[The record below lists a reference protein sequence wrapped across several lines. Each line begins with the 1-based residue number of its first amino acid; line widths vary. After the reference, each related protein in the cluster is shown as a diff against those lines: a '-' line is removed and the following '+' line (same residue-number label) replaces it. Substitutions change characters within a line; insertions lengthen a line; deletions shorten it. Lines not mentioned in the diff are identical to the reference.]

1 MTWNYRIIKTTFD
14 TEDRYAIH
22 EVYYDTDGNPALH
35 TVEPA
40 APQGDT
46 LDELR
51 ADFDNYRKAFDAP
64 VLTGHDFTHMLPG
77 DIDV

>member
-1 MTWNYRIIKTTFD
+1 MTWNYRIIKRTFD
-14 TEDRYAIH
+14 TGDLYAIH
-22 EVYYDTDGNPALH
+22 EVYYDADGNPFGH

-40 APQGDT
+40 LPQGDT

-64 VLTGHDFTHMLPG
+64 VLTGHNFSYMLPK
-77 DIDV
+77 DIDE